1 MKRIASL
8 LMLAA
13 RSTLWKAA
21 GITLASCLTEAGLF
35 LAALSGWQDTVRTAY
50 YEYSNPMG
58 LEGLLMQ
65 YPLSWCFRIG
75 LVLVCAVLAFLGWE
89 GSSRVSYTLRRL
101 SVGHRALTLLWA
113 GYGFFCLLFF
123 WAAHLG
129 TLLALCAAA
138 LPRLAPEFSGP
149 QALFLACYRDPYLH
163 SLLPLDD
170 WPLWARNLS
179 MCAALGTSAACFSFQ
194 RRMGR
199 RAFAVLPLAALS
211 ALCFP
216 LSMGSFEFGGPATAF
231 SACCSSG
238 RPTWAPCWLSAP
250 PPSPVWHRS
259 SPAPRLCSW
268 PATATPISTAC
279 CPWMTGLSGRATCPC
294 APPWGRR
301 RPVSPSND
309 AWAAGPSPFC
319 PWRRSPP
326 SAFPCPWAPLNL
338 AGRRSSSAPISTTA
352 FSTPRTVCPPSWGPS
367 CFLSACAPWPPPS
380 ARF

>member
-149 QALFLACYRDPYLH
+149 QA
-163 SLLPLDD
+163 
-170 WPLWARNLS
+170 
-179 MCAALGTSAACFSFQ
+179 
-194 RRMGR
+194 
-199 RAFAVLPLAALS
+199 
-211 ALCFP
+211 
-216 LSMGSFEFGGPATAF
+216 
-231 SACCSSG
+231 
-238 RPTWAPCWLSAP
+238 
-250 PPSPVWHRS
+250 
-259 SPAPRLCSW
+259 
-268 PATATPISTAC
+268 
-279 CPWMTGLSGRATCPC
+279 GLSGRATCPC

>member
-1 MKRIASL
+1 MKRNASL

-50 YEYSNPMG
+50 YEYSNPMV

-138 LPRLAPEFSGP
+138 LPRLAPEFYGP
-149 QALFLACYRDPYLH
+149 QALFLACYRDP
-163 SLLPLDD
+163 
-170 WPLWARNLS
+170 
-179 MCAALGTSAACFSFQ
+179 
-194 RRMGR
+194 
-199 RAFAVLPLAALS
+199 
-211 ALCFP
+211 CFP
-216 LSMGSFEFGGPATAF
+216 LPMGSFEFGGPAEF
-231 SACCSSG
+231 LRPYLYDGIFYSADG
-238 RPTWAPCWLSAP
+238 L
-250 PPSPVWHRS
+250 PSVLGPVLLFVS
-259 SPAPRLCSW
+259 LCALAASLCQ
-268 PATATPISTAC
+268 I
-279 CPWMTGLSGRATCPC
+279 L
-294 APPWGRR
+294 RR
-301 RPVSPSND
+301 DPYEE
-309 AWAAGPSPFC
+309 
-319 PWRRSPP
+319 
-326 SAFPCPWAPLNL
+326 
-338 AGRRSSSAPISTTA
+338 
-352 FSTPRTVCPPSWGPS
+352 
-367 CFLSACAPWPPPS
+367 
-380 ARF
+380 

>member
-138 LPRLAPEFSGP
+138 LPRLAPEFS
-149 QALFLACYRDPYLH
+149 L
-163 SLLPLDD
+163 SLI
-170 WPLWARNLS
+170 
-179 MCAALGTSAACFSFQ
+179 
-194 RRMGR
+194 
-199 RAFAVLPLAALS
+199 
-211 ALCFP
+211 
-216 LSMGSFEFGGPATAF
+216 
-231 SACCSSG
+231 
-238 RPTWAPCWLSAP
+238 
-250 PPSPVWHRS
+250 H
-259 SPAPRLCSW
+259 
-268 PATATPISTAC
+268 I
-279 CPWMTGLSGRATCPC
+279 
-294 APPWGRR
+294 
-301 RPVSPSND
+301 
-309 AWAAGPSPFC
+309 
-319 PWRRSPP
+319 
-326 SAFPCPWAPLNL
+326 
-338 AGRRSSSAPISTTA
+338 
-352 FSTPRTVCPPSWGPS
+352 
-367 CFLSACAPWPPPS
+367 
-380 ARF
+380 

>member
-163 SLLPLDD
+163 SLLP
-170 WPLWARNLS
+170 
-179 MCAALGTSAACFSFQ
+179 
-194 RRMGR
+194 
-199 RAFAVLPLAALS
+199 
-211 ALCFP
+211 
-216 LSMGSFEFGGPATAF
+216 
-231 SACCSSG
+231 
-238 RPTWAPCWLSAP
+238 
-250 PPSPVWHRS
+250 
-259 SPAPRLCSW
+259 
-268 PATATPISTAC
+268 
-279 CPWMTGLSGRATCPC
+279 WMTGLSGRATCPC

>member
-138 LPRLAPEFSGP
+138 LP
-149 QALFLACYRDPYLH
+149 
-163 SLLPLDD
+163 
-170 WPLWARNLS
+170 
-179 MCAALGTSAACFSFQ
+179 
-194 RRMGR
+194 
-199 RAFAVLPLAALS
+199 
-211 ALCFP
+211 
-216 LSMGSFEFGGPATAF
+216 
-231 SACCSSG
+231 
-238 RPTWAPCWLSAP
+238 
-250 PPSPVWHRS
+250 VWHRS

-367 CFLSACAPWPPPS
+367 CFLSACAPWPPPLPDFEEGS
-380 ARF
+380 L

>member
-8 LMLAA
+8 LMLAT

-21 GITLASCLTEAGLF
+21 GITLASCLAEAGLF

-170 WPLWARNLS
+170 WSPLGAQPVHVRRPGDGGGQLLLP
-179 MCAALGTSAACFSFQ
+179 AAH
-194 RRMGR
+194 
-199 RAFAVLPLAALS
+199 
-211 ALCFP
+211 
-216 LSMGSFEFGGPATAF
+216 GPP
-231 SACCSSG
+231 G
-238 RPTWAPCWLSAP
+238 LRHSAP
-250 PPSPVWHRS
+250 GGALRPLL
-259 SPAPRLCSW
+259 SPAH
-268 PATATPISTAC
+268 
-279 CPWMTGLSGRATCPC
+279 GL
-294 APPWGRR
+294 
-301 RPVSPSND
+301 
-309 AWAAGPSPFC
+309 
-319 PWRRSPP
+319 
-326 SAFPCPWAPLNL
+326 L
-338 AGRRSSSAPISTTA
+338 
-352 FSTPRTVCPPSWGPS
+352 
-367 CFLSACAPWPPPS
+367 
-380 ARF
+380 

>member
-1 MKRIASL
+1 MLSFSGFRLEDGSPIYQQIIRYLEQGIAAGTIRDGDGLPSRRVLSAQLGVNPNTVQKACRMLEEAGLITSRSGPRANLPWTRRLWPPSAPRLDGAGGRRPGPLPAADGPHPTRAEALIDPAVGQPGTGGGEAMKRIASL

-170 WPLWARNLS
+170 CLLWVRNLS
-179 MCAALGTSAACFSFQ
+179 MCAALGTAAASFSFQ

-199 RAFAVLPLAALS
+199 RAFAILPLAALS

-216 LSMGSFEFGGPATAF
+216 LPMG
-231 SACCSSG
+231 
-238 RPTWAPCWLSAP
+238 L
-250 PPSPVWHRS
+250 
-259 SPAPRLCSW
+259 L
-268 PATATPISTAC
+268 
-279 CPWMTGLSGRATCPC
+279 
-294 APPWGRR
+294 
-301 RPVSPSND
+301 
-309 AWAAGPSPFC
+309 
-319 PWRRSPP
+319 
-326 SAFPCPWAPLNL
+326 
-338 AGRRSSSAPISTTA
+338 
-352 FSTPRTVCPPSWGPS
+352 
-367 CFLSACAPWPPPS
+367 
-380 ARF
+380 

>member
-1 MKRIASL
+1 
-8 LMLAA
+8 
-13 RSTLWKAA
+13 
-21 GITLASCLTEAGLF
+21 
-35 LAALSGWQDTVRTAY
+35 
-50 YEYSNPMG
+50 
-58 LEGLLMQ
+58 MQ

-113 GYGFFCLLFF
+113 GYGF
-123 WAAHLG
+123 
-129 TLLALCAAA
+129 
-138 LPRLAPEFSGP
+138 
-149 QALFLACYRDPYLH
+149 
-163 SLLPLDD
+163 
-170 WPLWARNLS
+170 
-179 MCAALGTSAACFSFQ
+179 
-194 RRMGR
+194 
-199 RAFAVLPLAALS
+199 
-211 ALCFP
+211 
-216 LSMGSFEFGGPATAF
+216 

-279 CPWMTGLSGRATCPC
+279 CPWTTVSSGCATCPC

-301 RPVSPSND
+301 RPASPSSG

-338 AGRRSSSAPISTTA
+338 AAGG
-352 FSTPRTVCPPSWGPS
+352 V
-367 CFLSACAPWPPPS
+367 PPPLSLRRHFLLRGRS
-380 ARF
+380 ALCPGARPALCQPVRPGRLPLPDFEEGSL

>member
-138 LPRLAPEFSGP
+138 LPRLAPE
-149 QALFLACYRDPYLH
+149 ALFLACYRDSYLH

-170 WPLWARNLS
+170 CLLWVRNLS
-179 MCAALGTSAACFSFQ
+179 MCAALGTAAASFSFQ

-216 LSMGSFEFGGPATAF
+216 LPMGSYLYDGIFYSADGLPSVLGPVLLF
-231 SACCSSG
+231 VS
-238 RPTWAPCWLSAP
+238 
-250 PPSPVWHRS
+250 
-259 SPAPRLCSW
+259 LCALAASLCQ
-268 PATATPISTAC
+268 I
-279 CPWMTGLSGRATCPC
+279 L
-294 APPWGRR
+294 RR
-301 RPVSPSND
+301 DPYEE
-309 AWAAGPSPFC
+309 
-319 PWRRSPP
+319 
-326 SAFPCPWAPLNL
+326 
-338 AGRRSSSAPISTTA
+338 
-352 FSTPRTVCPPSWGPS
+352 
-367 CFLSACAPWPPPS
+367 
-380 ARF
+380 

>member
-138 LPRLAPEFSGP
+138 LPPSGTGVLRP
-149 QALFLACYRDPYLH
+149 PG
-163 SLLPLDD
+163 SVPGLLP
-170 WPLWARNLS
+170 R
-179 MCAALGTSAACFSFQ
+179 
-194 RRMGR
+194 
-199 RAFAVLPLAALS
+199 
-211 ALCFP
+211 P
-216 LSMGSFEFGGPATAF
+216 LSPQPA
-231 SACCSSG
+231 
-238 RPTWAPCWLSAP
+238 AP
-250 PPSPVWHRS
+250 
-259 SPAPRLCSW
+259 
-268 PATATPISTAC
+268 
-279 CPWMTGLSGRATCPC
+279 G
-294 APPWGRR
+294 
-301 RPVSPSND
+301 
-309 AWAAGPSPFC
+309 
-319 PWRRSPP
+319 
-326 SAFPCPWAPLNL
+326 
-338 AGRRSSSAPISTTA
+338 
-352 FSTPRTVCPPSWGPS
+352 
-367 CFLSACAPWPPPS
+367 
-380 ARF
+380 

>member
-113 GYGFFCLLFF
+113 GYGF
-123 WAAHLG
+123 
-129 TLLALCAAA
+129 
-138 LPRLAPEFSGP
+138 
-149 QALFLACYRDPYLH
+149 
-163 SLLPLDD
+163 
-170 WPLWARNLS
+170 
-179 MCAALGTSAACFSFQ
+179 
-194 RRMGR
+194 
-199 RAFAVLPLAALS
+199 
-211 ALCFP
+211 
-216 LSMGSFEFGGPATAF
+216 

-250 PPSPVWHRS
+250 PPSPSGTGVLRPQALFLACYRDPYLHSLLPLDDCLLWVRNLSMCAALGTAAASFSAAHGPPGLRHS
-259 SPAPRLCSW
+259 ALAALSALCFPLPMGSFEFGGPAEFLRPYLYDGIFYS
-268 PATATPISTAC
+268 AD
-279 CPWMTGLSGRATCPC
+279 GLPSVLG
-294 APPWGRR
+294 
-301 RPVSPSND
+301 PV
-309 AWAAGPSPFC
+309 
-319 PWRRSPP
+319 
-326 SAFPCPWAPLNL
+326 LL
-338 AGRRSSSAPISTTA
+338 
-352 FSTPRTVCPPSWGPS
+352 
-367 CFLSACAPWPPPS
+367 LSACAPWPPPS

>member
-216 LSMGSFEFGGPATAF
+216 LSMGSFEFGGPAEF
-231 SACCSSG
+231 LRPYLYDGIVYSADG
-238 RPTWAPCWLSAP
+238 L
-250 PPSPVWHRS
+250 PSVLGPVLLFVS
-259 SPAPRLCSW
+259 LC
-268 PATATPISTAC
+268 A
-279 CPWMTGLSGRATCPC
+279 L
-294 APPWGRR
+294 
-301 RPVSPSND
+301 
-309 AWAAGPSPFC
+309 AASLC
-319 PWRRSPP
+319 QILWRDPYEE
-326 SAFPCPWAPLNL
+326 
-338 AGRRSSSAPISTTA
+338 
-352 FSTPRTVCPPSWGPS
+352 
-367 CFLSACAPWPPPS
+367 
-380 ARF
+380 

>member
-170 WPLWARNLS
+170 CLLWVRNLS
-179 MCAALGTSAACFSFQ
+179 MCAALGTAAASFSFQ
-194 RRMGR
+194 RRLGR
-199 RAFAVLPLAALS
+199 PPFAILPLAALS
-211 ALCFP
+211 GLCFP
-216 LSMGSFEFGGPATAF
+216 LPMGSFEFGGPAEF
-231 SACCSSG
+231 LRPYLYDGIFYSADG
-238 RPTWAPCWLSAP
+238 L
-250 PPSPVWHRS
+250 PSVLGPVLLFVS
-259 SPAPRLCSW
+259 LCALAASLCQ
-268 PATATPISTAC
+268 I
-279 CPWMTGLSGRATCPC
+279 L
-294 APPWGRR
+294 RR
-301 RPVSPSND
+301 DPYEE
-309 AWAAGPSPFC
+309 
-319 PWRRSPP
+319 
-326 SAFPCPWAPLNL
+326 
-338 AGRRSSSAPISTTA
+338 
-352 FSTPRTVCPPSWGPS
+352 
-367 CFLSACAPWPPPS
+367 
-380 ARF
+380 